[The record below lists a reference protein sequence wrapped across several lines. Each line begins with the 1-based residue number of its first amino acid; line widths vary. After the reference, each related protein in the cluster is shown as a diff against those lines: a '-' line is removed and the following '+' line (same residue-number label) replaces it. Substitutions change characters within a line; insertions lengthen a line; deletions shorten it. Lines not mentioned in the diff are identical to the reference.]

1 MKKPTAR
8 PASAANTTPTKV
20 NICRSSIRIENPI
33 PPWTGRLNQR
43 KMSGGHS
50 PTNNSGSVKLPDTN
64 EFRHAL
70 RRERMAQGMSQD
82 ALGAKIPISGSQIG
96 NYESGKSIPPLDIAD
111 GLDKVLGTGTEMREL
126 AEEARGE
133 AVAPGLRPWT
143 ENEERATLLR
153 MHQPLV
159 IPGLLQ
165 TEEYARAIITAGVH
179 TELQVEEMTRER
191 MERKAATLDRA
202 DPVTLTAIVGEPAL
216 RYGDPSIMKD
226 QLAHLVDIGHRPN
239 VLVRVIP
246 FSVGL
251 HAGQAGAFIVA
262 TLVNDDRVGYLDDQ
276 LAGRIISTAREVG
289 RLERL
294 WENVSDVALS
304 GRQSRDL
311 IQRMID
317 EHS

>member
-1 MKKPTAR
+1 M
-8 PASAANTTPTKV
+8 
-20 NICRSSIRIENPI
+20 
-33 PPWTGRLNQR
+33 
-43 KMSGGHS
+43 
-50 PTNNSGSVKLPDTN
+50 PDTN

-70 RRERMAQGMSQD
+70 RRERMARGMSQD
-82 ALGAKIPISGSQIG
+82 ALGAKIHISGSQIG
-96 NYESGKSIPPLDIAD
+96 NYESGKSIPPRDIAN
-111 GLDKVLGTGTEMREL
+111 GLDKVLDTGTEMQEL

-165 TEEYARAIITAGVH
+165 TEEYARAIIAAGAH

-191 MERKAATLDRA
+191 MDRKAATLDRA
-202 DPVTLTAIVGEPAL
+202 DPVTLTAIIGEPAL

-246 FSVGL
+246 FTVGL

-262 TLVNDDRVGYLDDQ
+262 TLVNDDRVGYIDDQ
-276 LAGRIISTAREVG
+276 LTGRIISTAREVG
-289 RLERL
+289 RLEKL